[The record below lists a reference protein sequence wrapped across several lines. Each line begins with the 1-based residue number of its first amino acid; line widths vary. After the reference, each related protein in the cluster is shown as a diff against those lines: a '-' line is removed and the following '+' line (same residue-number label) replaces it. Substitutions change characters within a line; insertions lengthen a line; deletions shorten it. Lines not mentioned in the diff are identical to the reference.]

1 MSHTPGPWH
10 AKTNHFIMA
19 TEKDPKVIAEIVDD
33 PAFPDGTQT
42 ANARLIAAAPE
53 LLAALKKVLA
63 EINACLGIGEHG
75 IREAVGST
83 NLAVL
88 AVRCQQ
94 ADAAIA
100 KAEGTE

>member
-53 LLAALKKVLA
+53 LLAACKFALETFQGA
-63 EINACLGIGEHG
+63 NDDE
-75 IREAVGST
+75 RAVF
-83 NLAVL
+83 LM
-88 AVRCQQ
+88 
-94 ADAAIA
+94 AIQ
-100 KAEGTE
+100 KAEGAK

>member
-42 ANARLIAAAPE
+42 ANAHLIAAAPE
-53 LLAALKKVLA
+53 LLAALKLIMPWVEPDDPKLT
-63 EINACLGIGEHG
+63 NSD
-75 IREAVGST
+75 EARRD
-83 NLAVL
+83 LAV
-88 AVRCQQ
+88 AE
-94 ADAAIA
+94 AAIA
-100 KAEGTE
+100 KAEGTK